1 MYITIGLLVL
11 LGILYG
17 CFRNKAGQKAL
28 ILKASATGMAVLA
41 GIYGAFQTH
50 RFSDW
55 VIVFGLVCCMAADII
70 LEIQFI
76 RGVYL
81 FGAAHL
87 LFILAFCQ
95 KVVPSW
101 DTLFIFT
108 GIYLLVLFLFRNK
121 VGMLGELKRPAYL
134 YMAVLI
140 LMVAM
145 AATIYLHL
153 NTTEALL
160 RSIGAFCF
168 LVSDCVI
175 AWSLLKERRRLSDG
189 IVILTLYYAAV
200 YLIGSAGWIAS

>member
-17 CFRNKAGQKAL
+17 YFRDKAGKKAL
-28 ILKASATGMAVLA
+28 ILKAAATGMAVLA
-41 GIYGAFQTH
+41 GIYGAFQAH
-50 RFSDW
+50 RFADW
-55 VIVFGLVCCMAADII
+55 VFVFGLVCCMTADVI

-101 DTLFIFT
+101 DTLFIFL
-108 GIYLLVLFLFRNK
+108 GVYLLVLFLFRDK
-121 VGMLGELKRPAYL
+121 VGKLGEMKRPAYL
-134 YMAVLI
+134 YMAILI
-140 LMVAM
+140 LMVSM
-145 AATIYLHL
+145 AITVYQHL
-153 NTTEALL
+153 NTREALL
-160 RSIGAFCF
+160 RSIGACCF

-175 AWSLLKERRRLSDG
+175 AWSLLEERRRLVDG
-189 IVILTLYYAAV
+189 VVILILYYVAV
-200 YLIGSAGWIAS
+200 YLIGSAGWIAG